1 MTLTD
6 FAVFYRTRNCP
17 HDPKLMNRVLVT
29 DVSTS
34 ILVWDESEFLVEM
47 YLMHPNT
54 HVKPHSHPFENI
66 ILFIAGSLS
75 GRREGSKEYKTLDI
89 PTAIGQPLAAN
100 LWHEFT
106 VGPTGAVFYNISK
119 WQALEQK
126 DSAILKY
133 EGTPLGPLHETLL
146 EKYG

>member
-1 MTLTD
+1 MTLTE
-6 FAVFYRTRNCP
+6 FAVSYRHRNCP

-34 ILVWDESEFLVEM
+34 ILVWCESEFLVEM

-54 HVKPHSHPFENI
+54 HVNPHSHPFENI
-66 ILFIAGSLS
+66 VLFMAGSLS
-75 GRREGSKEYKTLDI
+75 GRREGSEEYKTVDVS
-89 PTAIGQPLAAN
+89 TAIGTPLAAN

-106 VGPTGAVFYNISK
+106 VGADGAVFYNISK
-119 WQALEQK
+119 WDTAEQK

-133 EGTPLGPLHETLL
+133 QGVPLGPLHENLL
-146 EKYG
+146 QKHG

>member
-1 MTLTD
+1 MTLTE
-6 FAVFYRTRNCP
+6 FAVSYRAKNCP

-34 ILVWDESEFLVEM
+34 ILVWSEQEFLVEM

-54 HVKPHSHPFENI
+54 QVNPHSHPFENI
-66 ILFIAGSLS
+66 VLFINGSLS
-75 GRREGSKEYKTLDI
+75 GRREGSEQYKTLDTI
-89 PTAIGQPLAAN
+89 KAIGTPLAAN

-106 VGPTGAVFYNISK
+106 VGADGAVFYNISK
-119 WQALEQK
+119 WTNPEQK

-133 EGTPLGPLHETLL
+133 QGTPLGPLHENLL
-146 EKYG
+146 QKHG

>member
-1 MTLTD
+1 MTLTQ
-6 FAVFYRTRNCP
+6 FAASYRAKNCP

-34 ILVWDESEFLVEM
+34 ILVWSEEEFLVEM

-66 ILFIAGSLS
+66 ILFMGGRLS
-75 GRREGSKEYKTLDI
+75 GKREGSEQYNIVDI
-89 PTAIGQPLAAN
+89 PTAIGRPLAPN
-100 LWHEFT
+100 MQHEFT
-106 VGPTGAVFYNISK
+106 VGSSGAVFYNISK
-119 WQALEQK
+119 WEASEQK

-133 EGTPLGPLHETLL
+133 QGTPLGPLHENLL
-146 EKYG
+146 QKYG